1 MSYVRVKMQK
11 KNRKANKFRQAE
23 KVRIK
28 NKGSKISI
36 KGFANYSGR
45 HEITLR

>member
-11 KNRKANKFRQAE
+11 KSRKANKFRQAE

-28 NKGSKISI
+28 NKGSKIS
-36 KGFANYSGR
+36 KVLLTSGR